1 MFRQDGFELREKINI
16 LQQAL
21 DAEKDLRNRLDIE
34 NQQLQTENRILREE
48 IQRLRKEVGE
58 REKWR

>member
-1 MFRQDGFELREKINI
+1 MN
-16 LQQAL
+16 
-21 DAEKDLRNRLDIE
+21 AEKGLRNRLDIG
-34 NQQLQTENRILREE
+34 NQQLQTENRVLREE

>member
-1 MFRQDGFELREKINI
+1 MFNQDGFELRDKINI

>member
-1 MFRQDGFELREKINI
+1 MFGQDGFELRDKINI
-16 LQQAL
+16 LEQAL

-34 NQQLQTENRILREE
+34 NQQLQTENRVLREE

>member
-1 MFRQDGFELREKINI
+1 MFSEDGFDLHEKINI

>member
-1 MFRQDGFELREKINI
+1 MFSQDGFELREKINI

>member
-1 MFRQDGFELREKINI
+1 MFSQDGSELHEKINI
-16 LQQAL
+16 LQEAL

-34 NQQLQTENRILREE
+34 NQQLQTENRVLREE
-48 IQRLRKEVGE
+48 IQRLRKELGE

>member
-1 MFRQDGFELREKINI
+1 MFSQDGSELHEKINI
-16 LQQAL
+16 LQEAL

-34 NQQLQTENRILREE
+34 NQQLQTENRVLREE
-48 IQRLRKEVGE
+48 IQRLKKELGE

>member
-1 MFRQDGFELREKINI
+1 MFSQDGFELRDKINI

-34 NQQLQTENRILREE
+34 NQQLQSENRVLREQ
-48 IQRLRKEVGE
+48 IQRLKKELGE

>member
-1 MFRQDGFELREKINI
+1 MFSQDGFELREKINI

-58 REKWR
+58 KEKWR

>member
-1 MFRQDGFELREKINI
+1 MFSQDGFELREKINI

-48 IQRLRKEVGE
+48 IQRLRKVVGE